1 MITWL
6 QNFFLKH
13 NKWLFGGLLIV
24 IIVTFVLTIGPQSFF
39 GSSGRPQR
47 EAMNYYGYDLSSEA
61 DQRSMVMAAEI
72 SSIFHPELQ
81 VQREQL
87 MDYAYLR
94 VAALGLARQLGIPN
108 PSQEALREYV
118 ETFRIFQD
126 PQSGDFSAESYRSIM
141 DAMQANDRYPRESI
155 GRVMR
160 EDYRI
165 AQVREALG
173 GPSFA
178 LPFEMRKEY
187 LDQQTE
193 FTVTLAHFDYQS
205 YEPDISPSREDLEQ
219 FFRENPSRYEIPETL
234 SVTALVFRQDAY
246 LDDVPEPDEAD
257 LESTFVANRSTYEEA
272 RESSESESE
281 DGEASD
287 LTLDDVRE
295 EVLADWRR
303 EEARR
308 IAARQSEQFSVRL
321 WQEEIARDSEA
332 FDALLEE
339 FEVDTLSVPPY
350 SRNQPPT
357 VAGLSPQLFNSMW
370 IYRGDSNRYFSDIA
384 QTDEGAALLVAD
396 DFSEARMP
404 EFEEVRDDVEAD
416 YRQSE
421 KRRLFAEEGAR
432 LRETIQERLESRSFQ
447 EIAASH
453 GLELKE
459 LDPFTGENVPQELRQ
474 SQVWSQ
480 ARFLSEGSVSPM
492 VMQDQRGT
500 FAYVADREVPE
511 IEADSEGFNEF
522 IARREEARNDA
533 MGWARLREITDQ
545 SLNSLLGTSRIQ

>member
-453 GLELKE
+453 GLELEE

>member
-339 FEVDTLSVPPY
+339 FEADTLSVPPY

-453 GLELKE
+453 GLELEE